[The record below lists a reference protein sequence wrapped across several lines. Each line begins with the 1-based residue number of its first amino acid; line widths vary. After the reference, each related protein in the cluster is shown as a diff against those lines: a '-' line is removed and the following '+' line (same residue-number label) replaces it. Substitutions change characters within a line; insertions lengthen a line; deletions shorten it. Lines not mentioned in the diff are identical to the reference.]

1 MDALSDL
8 EFFARLARHASLSA
22 AARELGLTPPAVSKR
37 LAALEQRLDVRLL
50 QRTTRRLALTP
61 EGALYHARGRAVLE
75 GLQALESEVRQS
87 RSSLSG
93 VLRVAASFGFGR
105 RHVAPALSSFVQQ
118 HPDLQVQLTLA
129 DRPPSVIDG
138 GVDLQVRVGNLPDAR
153 LRARLLARNRRLLC
167 AAPAYLRRAGLP
179 QAPTELARHACLFI
193 RENDET
199 LGSWTLRQGRRRET
213 VKVGGP
219 LASNDGEC
227 VLAWALEGQGILVR
241 SEWEVAALLR
251 AGRLRQVLPDWQ
263 LPPADVYAVFPTRE
277 HLPAKTRALIDHL
290 FERMAPHRLGD
301 GGW

>member
-1 MDALSDL
+1 MDAISDL
-8 EFFARLARHASLSA
+8 EFFTRLVRHDTLSA

-37 LAALEQRLDVRLL
+37 LAALEKRLDIRLI
-50 QRTTRRLALTP
+50 QRTTRKLALSP
-61 EGALYHARGRAVLE
+61 EGVLYHTRGAEVLR
-75 GLQALESEVRQS
+75 GLQALESDVRQS
-87 RSSLSG
+87 QSALRG
-93 VLRVAASFGFGR
+93 VLKIAASFGFGR
-105 RHVAPALSSFVQQ
+105 RHVAPALTSFVNQ
-118 HPDLQVQLTLA
+118 HPDLQVQLLLA

-138 GVDLQVRVGNLPDAR
+138 GIDLQVRVGNLPDAR

-179 QAPTELARHACLFI
+179 QQPADLARHACLFI

-199 LGSWTLRQGRRRET
+199 QGTWHLRQGRRHES

-251 AGRLRQVLPDWQ
+251 AGRLRQVLADWQ
-263 LPPADVYAVFPTRE
+263 LPPADIYAVFPTRE

-290 FERMAPHRLGD
+290 FERLAPHRNGD
-301 GGW
+301 GAW